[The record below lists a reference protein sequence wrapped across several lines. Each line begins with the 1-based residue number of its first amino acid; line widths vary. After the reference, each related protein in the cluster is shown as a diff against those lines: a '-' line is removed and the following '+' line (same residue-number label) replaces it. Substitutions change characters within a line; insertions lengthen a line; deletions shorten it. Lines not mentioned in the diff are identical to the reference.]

1 MSVPQHGNIPEGS
14 IIITPAEVYAKVTS
28 LTDVVTKLVAQD
40 EAEQGRA
47 AEVKQHG
54 ELLAAEVK
62 QKADAAEVKEL
73 AGRVSAIEKKIWLV
87 TGAAAAAG
95 GLLGNWLPSVLGQ

>member
-1 MSVPQHGNIPEGS
+1 MSGNPIPEGS
-14 IIITPAEVYAKVTS
+14 IVITPAQVYEKVTS

-47 AEVKQHG
+47 ARLE
-54 ELLAAEVK
+54 
-62 QKADAAEVKEL
+62 QKVDAID
-73 AGRVSAIEKKIWLV
+73 GRVSAIEKKIWIV
-87 TGAAAAAG
+87 TGFAAAAG